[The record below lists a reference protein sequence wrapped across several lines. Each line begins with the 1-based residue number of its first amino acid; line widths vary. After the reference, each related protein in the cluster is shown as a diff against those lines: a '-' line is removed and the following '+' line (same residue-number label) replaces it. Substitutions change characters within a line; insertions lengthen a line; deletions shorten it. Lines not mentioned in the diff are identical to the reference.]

1 MNIDVSILIA
11 VLGFAL
17 SVGTFFIGRVTAA
30 RDDGMRD
37 GSTKADIRYIREA
50 VDKHDRKLD
59 RVTENY
65 ETMKSEISKLW
76 ERLKL
81 LEQKVEMLHKE
92 EGS

>member
-17 SVGTFFIGRVTAA
+17 SVGTFFVGRMTAA
-30 RDDGMRD
+30 KTSGFED

-50 VDKHDRKLD
+50 VDKHDKKLD
-59 RVTENY
+59 RVAENY
-65 ETMKSEISKLW
+65 DAVKSEIAELW

-81 LEQKVEMLHKE
+81 LEQRVDMLHKE
-92 EGS
+92 DV

>member
-1 MNIDVSILIA
+1 MTIDITILIA

-50 VDKHDRKLD
+50 VDKHDKKLD
-59 RVTENY
+59 RVAENY
-65 ETMKSEISKLW
+65 DAVKSEIAELW

-92 EGS
+92 ENA